1 MRLIFL
7 ISAAFLSLPLLS
19 MPTAAEL
26 EKVKPLVQDLMKSD
40 LDAMKLGK
48 KSRADVAKS
57 SMSLYPQAESQAAKL
72 LLARS
77 AFNLYVKA
85 GEYEAAE
92 KALDALLSAVPDYPA
107 LEQAELLEKALYPVP
122 YKSAPN
128 LRARLAAIK
137 EKAQAA
143 GQLKSLLSGFDALA
157 EGPKH
162 KAAATRIAISYVSLG
177 DWPNAVKYF
186 ALSDSPAASA
196 AQEELKLAGEPEAT
210 RSYDKAANDWWS
222 IELPKRDSKLALS
235 FRAHAAD
242 LYSKVLPT
250 LTGLAKVQADRR
262 IKEYEA
268 ELAAAT
274 TISAASIASN
284 AKSARSYVQKG
295 LIAQWDGIE
304 NAGYGKHLVPVEEWV
319 DLRGGRNVKL
329 NQSATFSDDALICDG
344 KSYAGSMK
352 SSIPSSKIVA
362 AEVVFEIVSIH
373 GNSCLF
379 STGTHTAFYDRCFG
393 VIGGGSK
400 LVFANYVIGDVQK
413 GRHSCHLRFGSGEF
427 FVDGIRGVSSAKGT
441 LDAVP
446 KRGEEF
452 YVGGFLNSAVGCKIN
467 SIRFYDRKLTDDE
480 IKKNYLTDKERFKL

>member
-1 MRLIFL
+1 MKTPAILL
-7 ISAAFLSLPLLS
+7 TLATCLLSLPLLS
-19 MPTAAEL
+19 MPSADEL

-57 SMSLYPQAESQAAKL
+57 AMSLYPQAESQAAKL

-122 YKSAPN
+122 YKAAPN

-143 GQLKSLLSGFDALA
+143 GQLKSLLTGFDSLSD
-157 EGPKH
+157 GPKR

-196 AQEELKLAGEPEAT
+196 AQAELHLAGEPEAT

-222 IELPKRDSKLALS
+222 VELPKRDAKLALA

-242 LYSKVLPT
+242 LYTKALPT
-250 LTGLAKVQADRR
+250 LIGLAKVQADRR

-268 ELAAAT
+268 ELAAAAT
-274 TISAASIASN
+274 AG
-284 AKSARSYVQKG
+284 KSAITQEPAADRPYDVELDCLESDGGQWVETGFALSAKGKYSIEVKVSYVPSALEMDFWGNFGTPKPIVLGQFNG
-295 LIAQWDGIE
+295 FVFLFNQGTSRLDGKPEKTAVTHVIRTDINGE
-304 NAGYGKHLVPVEEWV
+304 KRSLYV
-319 DLRGGRNVKL
+319 DGSRIGTASCAISDGPLCLFAGGRNYKCARAKIHYFKIIKDGRSVLDMIPVKKG
-329 NQSATFSDDALICDG
+329 NEVFMYDKVSKRMIA
-344 KSYAGSMK
+344 
-352 SSIPSSKIVA
+352 SSGA
-362 AEVVFEIVSIH
+362 
-373 GNSCLF
+373 
-379 STGTHTAFYDRCFG
+379 
-393 VIGGGSK
+393 
-400 LVFANYVIGDVQK
+400 
-413 GRHSCHLRFGSGEF
+413 
-427 FVDGIRGVSSAKGT
+427 
-441 LDAVP
+441 
-446 KRGEEF
+446 
-452 YVGGFLNSAVGCKIN
+452 
-467 SIRFYDRKLTDDE
+467 RKLSAPAA
-480 IKKNYLTDKERFKL
+480 N